1 MSDSRLELARR
12 GYADVEIALL
22 WSKET
27 DIFTVSLADPES
39 GTFELVL
46 ASNERPLDVFMHPHA
61 YAALRGLTL
70 TAPRAAAS
78 PVAGS
83 AIRAEAAR
91 GVDELVAYLAG
102 STDPA
107 PAYARR
113 RSRES
118 RPPAD
123 DAAARLTQ
131 HVLPVIDERKA
142 QQ

>member
-27 DIFTVSLADPES
+27 DIFTVSLADPRS
-39 GTFELVL
+39 GSFELVL

-70 TAPRAAAS
+70 AEPRSTAA

-83 AIRAEAAR
+83 AIRAEATR
-91 GVDELVAYLAG
+91 GVEELAAYLAG
-102 STDPA
+102 STNPA

-113 RSRES
+113 RSGES

-123 DAAARLTQ
+123 AAAAQLTQ
-131 HVLPVIDERKA
+131 HVLPVNDERKA